1 MLSIG
6 WINYRHNSVNG
17 FSKNDFKCN
26 LKQQFWNW
34 LQSWTGCKVRPFL
47 PNFTRLGPYFG
58 FNGNRRWEWRR
69 TAAREWEGNSTITTT
84 GHHATNFGQSPLIQ
98 HPNGLNTQFSKRA
111 DICNDWESHKDIIP
125 PHIQN
130 PMN

>member
-1 MLSIG
+1 MDFQKTISSAI
-6 WINYRHNSVNG
+6 WNNNSET
-17 FSKNDFKCN
+17 D
-26 LKQQFWNW
+26 
-34 LQSWTGCKVRPFL
+34 CKAEL
-47 PNFTRLGPYFG
+47 
-58 FNGNRRWEWRR
+58 
-69 TAAREWEGNSTITTT
+69 AAKYARFYQISLDWGRILVLMEIDDENEEGNSTITTT